1 MKPRKFL
8 NKQPQGTKRVILDT
22 SFLILSL
29 QLGIDPYFEIKTIL
43 GDATLI
49 VYDVVLSEIRKLSY
63 ERSERGITAR
73 IVLQYLEKLISEGK
87 VKVESSKN
95 VKDVDVFLLLK
106 AEKEDS
112 YLATVDKELRK
123 MARRLGVKTV
133 FVRLTKKKIEID

>member
-8 NKQPQGTKRVILDT
+8 NKQPQETKRVILDT

-43 GDATLI
+43 GDVTLI

-87 VKVESSKN
+87 VKVESSEN

-106 AEKEDS
+106 ADKEDS

-123 MARRLGVKTV
+123 RARRLGVKTV